1 MNCQQ
6 CLTIRRLFFLVFL
19 FIMCLLAF
27 NFSTFYLISL
37 NSTTIDPSSI
47 IHNNNNI
54 NNNNDELKYDLLI
67 NDNSFKNLDKINDL
81 NVRVRELLR
90 IRSSVLKELRSL
102 ERNRTS
108 IIQELTVHNN
118 ELEKLKST
126 IGKKSNELERLQ
138 LHIKQAVVAQKE
150 AKVLVGSMIEPPLNL
165 LPKQAQAKNFIENEK
180 ATISHLN
187 HNECQMHNCFDYSRC
202 SLFSS
207 FFVFIYNH
215 DDDHHHV
222 RSSFDQI
229 IYDKFRSNIHVTNDP
244 RIACIYLLIISEH
257 FPYWNDRISFQNYL
271 AALPYW
277 AGDGRNH
284 IIFNMNPKIDLNSI
298 ELNVKKAIIVQNQ
311 FSKSFSS
318 LRHSFDLVIP
328 NVQIIHSFNVNL
340 NVKNFSPKLSPA
352 KRKYFLTF
360 LGRLRH
366 ENSDHNNNN
375 TAYDDN
381 LQLIIKNTMLNL
393 LTKHSVVNHNEFLFD
408 FDCDEKTK
416 KLCDNQTIILLE
428 STFTL
433 IPIII
438 INNNSFHHDFYQ
450 RLFNALSTGSIPII
464 ISNDIISLPFEDVID
479 WRKATIRL
487 PIARITELYVLLK
500 TYTDADIIELR
511 RYGLHFYQTYFANLD
526 KFIATFFAYFG
537 TYRLQI
543 PPSSPPSYRS
553 IYYYNQ
559 PKYDIQFNSSDS
571 LLTNSLI
578 YDNDPSSDGDEFLGP
593 IEPPFASISYHR
605 NYSITMNNLYSI
617 WNDISLTPFHTFPS
631 LPFDPVLPSE
641 SKFIGSSYGFRPI
654 GAGLGGSGKEFS
666 ESLGGNHIREQ
677 FTIVILTYERE
688 NVLLLIL
695 SHLKNLPYL
704 NKVVIVWNSPQPPSI
719 DIIWPDIGVDIVVIK
734 SERNSLNNRFI
745 PFDEI
750 KTEAILSIDDDTNLR
765 HDEIIFA
772 FRVWREARD
781 RIVGFPAR
789 FHSYETN
796 EKSWYY
802 NSSYT
807 CEYSMILTGA
817 AFFHKYYSYL
827 YSYSMSSLIRDKV
840 DEFMNCEDIAMNF
853 LVSHV
858 TRKPPIKVTSKWTFR
873 CPACQTGL
881 SENQSEH
888 FLKRHKCINYFV
900 SIYGYMPL
908 LYTQFRADSVLFKTR
923 VSHDKQ
929 KCFKYI

>member
-1 MNCQQ
+1 M
-6 CLTIRRLFFLVFL
+6 
-19 FIMCLLAF
+19 
-27 NFSTFYLISL
+27 
-37 NSTTIDPSSI
+37 SSCT
-47 IHNNNNI
+47 
-54 NNNNDELKYDLLI
+54 K
-67 NDNSFKNLDKINDL
+67 DL

-165 LPKQAQAKNFIENEK
+165 LPKQAQAKNFIENGMTIEGIIFFFFNDFSIYFAEK
-180 ATISHLN
+180 TTISHLN

-215 DDDHHHV
+215 DDNHHV

-328 NVQIIHSFNVNL
+328 NVQIIHSFNENL
-340 NVKNFSPKLSPA
+340 KVKNFSPKLSPA

-360 LGRLRH
+360 LGHLRH

-438 INNNSFHHDFYQ
+438 INNDNSFHHNFYQ
-450 RLFNALSTGSIPII
+450 RLFNALSTG
-464 ISNDIISLPFEDVID
+464 L
-479 WRKATIRL
+479 
-487 PIARITELYVLLK
+487 
-500 TYTDADIIELR
+500 
-511 RYGLHFYQTYFANLD
+511 
-526 KFIATFFAYFG
+526 
-537 TYRLQI
+537 
-543 PPSSPPSYRS
+543 
-553 IYYYNQ
+553 
-559 PKYDIQFNSSDS
+559 
-571 LLTNSLI
+571 
-578 YDNDPSSDGDEFLGP
+578 
-593 IEPPFASISYHR
+593 
-605 NYSITMNNLYSI
+605 
-617 WNDISLTPFHTFPS
+617 
-631 LPFDPVLPSE
+631 
-641 SKFIGSSYGFRPI
+641 
-654 GAGLGGSGKEFS
+654 
-666 ESLGGNHIREQ
+666 
-677 FTIVILTYERE
+677 
-688 NVLLLIL
+688 
-695 SHLKNLPYL
+695 
-704 NKVVIVWNSPQPPSI
+704 
-719 DIIWPDIGVDIVVIK
+719 
-734 SERNSLNNRFI
+734 
-745 PFDEI
+745 
-750 KTEAILSIDDDTNLR
+750 
-765 HDEIIFA
+765 
-772 FRVWREARD
+772 
-781 RIVGFPAR
+781 
-789 FHSYETN
+789 
-796 EKSWYY
+796 
-802 NSSYT
+802 
-807 CEYSMILTGA
+807 
-817 AFFHKYYSYL
+817 
-827 YSYSMSSLIRDKV
+827 
-840 DEFMNCEDIAMNF
+840 
-853 LVSHV
+853 
-858 TRKPPIKVTSKWTFR
+858 
-873 CPACQTGL
+873 
-881 SENQSEH
+881 
-888 FLKRHKCINYFV
+888 FV
-900 SIYGYMPL
+900 
-908 LYTQFRADSVLFKTR
+908 F
-923 VSHDKQ
+923 
-929 KCFKYI
+929 